1 MMDINPSPTELIIK
15 KRKFFNQFRLVQILL
30 YKESI
35 RKNKMQT
42 NKIRNICLFFFIFYS
57 KGTLMVTN
65 KRNFM
70 LNVIIIKLQCF
81 YCELYLLM
89 KQYFHT
95 YCQAIIVHQIVF
107 GLFRFSDHD
116 NEPMAGV
123 TGQQRVL
130 TPTWHLIILLTS
142 VEVRVSSAPVLHFS
156 FSIFNFEYC
165 CFHRTFQRMNDK
177 IGISS
182 NNQISI
188 IQIKTLSEF
197 FDYIYFEYV
206 YNDFRSNLHDNKLS
220 VITSSMCK
228 ST

>member
-1 MMDINPSPTELIIK
+1 MMDINSSPTELIIK

-95 YCQAIIVHQIVF
+95 YCQAITVHQIVF
-107 GLFRFSDHD
+107 GLFRFSDYD
-116 NEPMAGV
+116 NEPVVGV
-123 TGQQRVL
+123 TSQQRVL

-142 VEVRVSSAPVLHFS
+142 VEVRVSFVSCFPFRFLILNTV
-156 FSIFNFEYC
+156 

-197 FDYIYFEYV
+197 FDYIYLEYV